1 MALDLFEV
9 MGRVCTPGVISDV
22 AGLIGES
29 PANTEKAAQA
39 TVASLAGLAC
49 NRAAT
54 TTGSSIILSLC
65 SASKLD
71 HGIST
76 GFASLL
82 KSEGGFARIAE
93 TGAGL
98 LRPLLGPHTAGVASA
113 IASASGIKDSAASTL
128 LNLLAPLVFGT
139 LGKEAQLLGL
149 SGARL
154 SNLLSSHRDAI
165 QRLAP
170 AGLAPALGV
179 DEMSNLCGAPAPMA
193 VEMPVVEPSRNLRWL
208 WALPL
213 VVLAIAIPTY
223 RSCSTTPAL
232 ASVRLPCGTVLT
244 VQPGSFTQTLATF
257 LQAGSDADLPKR
269 IVFDHLNFDTDS
281 SQLTQASYPTVRD
294 LSAILKCYP
303 NLQIQLEGHT
313 DSTGDP
319 SANKTL
325 SLNRATT
332 VKNMLV
338 SSGVDDARISVIGWG
353 EERPIASNDAEEGR
367 ARNRRTELVV
377 KKIK

>member
-1 MALDLFEV
+1 
-9 MGRVCTPGVISDV
+9 
-22 AGLIGES
+22 
-29 PANTEKAAQA
+29 
-39 TVASLAGLAC
+39 
-49 NRAAT
+49 
-54 TTGSSIILSLC
+54 
-65 SASKLD
+65 
-71 HGIST
+71 
-76 GFASLL
+76 
-82 KSEGGFARIAE
+82 
-93 TGAGL
+93 
-98 LRPLLGPHTAGVASA
+98 
-113 IASASGIKDSAASTL
+113 
-128 LNLLAPLVFGT
+128 
-139 LGKEAQLLGL
+139 
-149 SGARL
+149 
-154 SNLLSSHRDAI
+154 
-165 QRLAP
+165 
-170 AGLAPALGV
+170 
-179 DEMSNLCGAPAPMA
+179 MA